1 MCAARP
7 VLHLP
12 RRVLHVPTPPPP
24 PQHPRPVRHPA
35 APTVN
40 RPGRPTASPG
50 AWSISAISPGGIF
63 KKTVAYQADIVIS
76 GRVSVILALIYQPKR
91 LIRHSLIYHRY
102 IKLIAWWCVIRTT
115 HSHRPTP
122 HARRRT
128 IISLTRQQSTVHWPE
143 LALRARAGPGT
154 HTCNSDG
161 IPYSCVPLPFPPP
174 QPPQPP
180 PSPPSPPPPSAIAQ
194 YGSTI
199 LPVAVSTIAAALP
212 RALGGSLIILT
223 PFCRRYTENW
233 SKGTSR

>member
-24 PQHPRPVRHPA
+24 PQHPSPVRHPA

-102 IKLIAWWCVIRTT
+102 IKLIAWWCTSTWPSMRT
-115 HSHRPTP
+115 R
-122 HARRRT
+122 
-128 IISLTRQQSTVHWPE
+128 
-143 LALRARAGPGT
+143 
-154 HTCNSDG
+154 
-161 IPYSCVPLPFPPP
+161 
-174 QPPQPP
+174 
-180 PSPPSPPPPSAIAQ
+180 
-194 YGSTI
+194 
-199 LPVAVSTIAAALP
+199 
-212 RALGGSLIILT
+212 
-223 PFCRRYTENW
+223 CR
-233 SKGTSR
+233 

>member
-1 MCAARP
+1 MWPPGPSHPMCAARP

-122 HARRRT
+122 HGGC
-128 IISLTRQQSTVHWPE
+128 HMHGD
-143 LALRARAGPGT
+143 GPSYHSHDSNQRCTGQ
-154 HTCNSDG
+154 N
-161 IPYSCVPLPFPPP
+161 
-174 QPPQPP
+174 
-180 PSPPSPPPPSAIAQ
+180 
-194 YGSTI
+194 
-199 LPVAVSTIAAALP
+199 
-212 RALGGSLIILT
+212 
-223 PFCRRYTENW
+223 
-233 SKGTSR
+233 